1 MFSVNDN
8 LLSIE
13 YILYLELKLRSD
25 LPKSR
30 CGALIIFLKK
40 MTFSACLAHS
50 GLNDNFHWY
59 VCSSISNRSL
69 LSVAVETFT
78 QFTMINKE
86 VSLVKNSTLELS
98 SCRKL
103 IT

>member
-1 MFSVNDN
+1 MFSLNDN

-13 YILYLELKLRSD
+13 YILYRELKLRSD
-25 LPKSR
+25 L
-30 CGALIIFLKK
+30 
-40 MTFSACLAHS
+40 TFCACLAQS
-50 GLNDNFHWY
+50 GLYDNFHWY

-86 VSLVKNSTLELS
+86 VSSVKNSTLELS
-98 SCRKL
+98 SCGKL